1 MQCLTCLGWPVVDI
15 SHNNP
20 SPGQFVVVFT
30 FWMCLHPFYSMFL
43 LNHLCTHFI
52 PMCIF
57 ELDKRWNF
65 YIVTWS
71 WGLGHI
77 LSQCMAILLQNILM
91 SCFHNNSHP
100 WLQLHI
106 RNYTKRTKAMS
117 INISYHIFV
126 KVEVIGTLNNLSSIE
141 DSFDTVVIKT
151 SLVQYL
157 VMHMQLGI
165 MEDDLILEVAPIWRS
180 HWCSRF
186 WLIVELP
193 FPQVVVTLCF
203 LYYFCSML
211 INKKIN

>member
-1 MQCLTCLGWPVVDI
+1 
-15 SHNNP
+15 
-20 SPGQFVVVFT
+20 
-30 FWMCLHPFYSMFL
+30 
-43 LNHLCTHFI
+43 
-52 PMCIF
+52 
-57 ELDKRWNF
+57 
-65 YIVTWS
+65 
-71 WGLGHI
+71 
-77 LSQCMAILLQNILM
+77 MAILLQNILM

-165 MEDDLILEVAPIWRS
+165 MEDDLILEVAPI
-180 HWCSRF
+180 
-186 WLIVELP
+186 
-193 FPQVVVTLCF
+193 
-203 LYYFCSML
+203 
-211 INKKIN
+211 